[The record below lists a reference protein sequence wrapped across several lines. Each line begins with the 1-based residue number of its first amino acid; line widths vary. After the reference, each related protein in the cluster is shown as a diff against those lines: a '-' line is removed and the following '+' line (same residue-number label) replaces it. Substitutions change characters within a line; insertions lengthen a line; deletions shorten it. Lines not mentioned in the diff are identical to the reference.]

1 MDKKIKKRPEAE
13 GFMPS
18 QHTAPK
24 KKYYTSKETAE
35 WLCRSERTLL
45 NMRNNGLLIEGKCW
59 VRKIPQNPNSH
70 VLYNLDACE
79 AVLLG
84 LHKSRT
90 MEDDLTT
97 SDVEVASA

>member
-1 MDKKIKKRPEAE
+1 MEKNRPE

-18 QHTAPK
+18 QPVK

-45 NMRNNGLLIEGKCW
+45 NMRNNGLLIEGTCW

-70 VLYNLDACE
+70 VLYNLE
-79 AVLLG
+79 AYESVLLG
-84 LHKSRT
+84 LHKAST
-90 MEDDLTT
+90 MEDDLITT
-97 SDVEVASA
+97 DVEVASA